1 MRAARGICDRSR
13 PARDLVPSLRTDL
26 RNAGAERVDQEVVSD
41 RAVVTS
47 RKPDDS
53 PVFNREM
60 IELFSQAHQVA
71 QHAAV

>member
-1 MRAARGICDRSR
+1 MISW
-13 PARDLVPSLRTDL
+13 PSLRTDL
-26 RNAGAERVDQEVVSD
+26 RTAGARWVDQEVVSD

-47 RKPDDS
+47 RKPDDI